1 MKDTKNKLTIPL
13 AIRVL
18 CFRVENDIL

>member
-13 AIRVL
+13 SIRVL